1 MTEPDA
7 PDAAHDPSAELYAR
21 QMANLRDLAEFAMD
35 FIGDLRLEA
44 TLGKGA
50 GPRETAET
58 FERYAR
64 GVRLTIAMERRLQA
78 EEAERLAP
86 DAQTL
91 GALAILAARSAAPR
105 PEASAGM
112 GPPADYTRAVGRR
125 DVVTNLMHDMIRAH
139 DAEHADFDR
148 AEAFREFERL
158 IDKDV
163 ADEEA
168 LNRPILEV
176 VALIC
181 KELGVEP
188 DWSLWAP
195 EDWTEPRWGLT
206 QVELSEAAHPSPYQ
220 PCSVRWPPPGT
231 VMPLPGLKPA
241 APPTPSP
248 P

>member
-7 PDAAHDPSAELYAR
+7 PDAAHDPAAELYAR

-35 FIGDLRLEA
+35 FIGDLRLQA

-86 DAQTL
+86 DAQTR
-91 GALAILAARSAAPR
+91 GALAILAARSAA
-105 PEASAGM
+105 SAPGI
-112 GPPADYTRAVGRR
+112 PAGFQPQPYTRAGGRR

-139 DAEHADFDR
+139 DEEHADFDR

-158 IDKDV
+158 IEKDV
-163 ADEEA
+163 SDDEA

-188 DWSLWAP
+188 DWSLWDP
-195 EDWTEPRWGLT
+195 EDWTEPRWALT
-206 QVELSEAAHPSPYQ
+206 EAELSQAAHPSPYQ
-220 PCSVRWPPPGT
+220 PCSRNWPPPGS
-231 VMPLPGLKPA
+231 VMPLLGA
-241 APPTPSP
+241 TASGPPTPSP